1 MNAPIGKLYVNDAFG
16 SAHRA
21 HASTEGVTKYFKQSA
36 AGYLMQKELDYL
48 GKALSNPQRPFVAIL
63 GGAKI
68 SEKLLVIDNL
78 LTKADAVLIG
88 GGMAFTFVKAKGGRI
103 GASLAEDDRLEY
115 CRGVLDKVKNNGL
128 KMLLP
133 IDIIVSEDVQNPK
146 PEVTAIDGKP
156 TTTKGLDIGP
166 QTCN

>member
-48 GKALSNPQRPFVAIL
+48 NKALSNPLRPFVAIL

-68 SEKLLVIDNL
+68 SDKLLVIENL
-78 LTKADAVLIG
+78 LNKVDGLLIG
-88 GGMAFTFVKAKGGRI
+88 GGMAFTFVKARGGRI
-103 GASLAEDDRLEY
+103 GASLGEDDKIDY
-115 CRGVLDKVKNNGL
+115 CKGILDQVKGKNL
-128 KMLLP
+128 KMVLP
-133 IDIIVSEDVQNPK
+133 VDVVVSEDPQHPK
-146 PEVTAIDGKP
+146 SEIVAIDTINDGK
-156 TTTKGLDIGP
+156 KGLDI
-166 QTCN
+166 